1 MYIRFDAL
9 FFLSNAD
16 DVLSAD
22 SSLLSAIFIQTI
34 MFTFHFIISA
44 DERLCAEHKET
55 QNKIFVRGHFRV
67 IKGKKIYVR
76 AHYRKR

>member
-1 MYIRFDAL
+1 MRMTYSQRTPLCSQPF
-9 FFLSNAD
+9 
-16 DVLSAD
+16 
-22 SSLLSAIFIQTI
+22 FIQTI

-67 IKGKKIYVR
+67 INGKKIYVR